1 VRVRRWMRIGARRV
15 MSGTPFEK
23 PIAQEN
29 CLRKVA
35 LVVTDAS
42 NLGNLA

>member
-1 VRVRRWMRIGARRV
+1 MRVRRWMRTGARRAR
-15 MSGTPFEK
+15 SGTPFEK
-23 PIAQEN
+23 PIVQEN